1 MCVNECTVCGLVQLH
16 SDACVHISVDV
27 AEVDVAPVSQLC
39 TACRQK
45 LDASKPDSV
54 FQHSLLNVLLCKVCV
69 VVVVVSMSVSVSY
82 K

>member
-1 MCVNECTVCGLVQLH
+1 
-16 SDACVHISVDV
+16 VHISVDV

-45 LDASKPDSV
+45 LDATKLDSV
-54 FQHSLLNVLLCKVCV
+54 FQHLLLNVLLCKVCV
-69 VVVVVSMSVSVSY
+69 VVVVSMSVSVSY